1 MVFYK
6 NCFLFFVIIATEARK
21 TTNFILFMSRNTCAL
36 RRHLRHRNR
45 VRCHRVLLF
54 PVHLRYST
62 AETRRTSLIS
72 QIPLSPPSPSYPVWN
87 PPRCAYT
94 NAKCGVLVA
103 GACWGLQTGYG
114 VGKTPLPRPSP
125 LVEIINA
132 RLIRGGRSR

>member
-1 MVFYK
+1 VVIAKHFVVEITAKAYYIWVVVFYK
-6 NCFLFFVIIATEARK
+6 NCFLFFVIIATTVRK

-87 PPRCAYT
+87 PPRCACT

-103 GACWGLQTGYG
+103 PFAF
-114 VGKTPLPRPSP
+114 
-125 LVEIINA
+125 
-132 RLIRGGRSR
+132 SR